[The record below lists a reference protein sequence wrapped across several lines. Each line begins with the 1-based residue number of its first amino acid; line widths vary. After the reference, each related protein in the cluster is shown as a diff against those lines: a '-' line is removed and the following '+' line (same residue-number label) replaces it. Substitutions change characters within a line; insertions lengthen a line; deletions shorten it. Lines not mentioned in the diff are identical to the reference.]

1 MAVVKLT
8 GANFE
13 QEVMQADQPVL
24 VDFYADWCGPCKMM
38 GPVVEELA
46 GEVSGVKV
54 CKINIDEEMAVAQKY
69 GVMSI
74 PTLILFKDGKEVAK
88 NVGFMPKELLVQ
100 WINEQTK

>member
-1 MAVVKLT
+1 MN
-8 GANFE
+8 NFNE
-13 QEVMQADQPVL
+13 QIKEGVVL
-24 VDFYADWCGPCKMM
+24 VDFFATWCGPCKMQA
-38 GPVVEELA
+38 PVLEELK
-46 GEVSGVKV
+46 EDRSDVKV
-54 CKINIDEEMAVAQKY
+54 VKIDVDQETEIARLY

>member
-1 MAVVKLT
+1 MN
-8 GANFE
+8 NFNE
-13 QEVMQADQPVL
+13 QIKEGVVL
-24 VDFYADWCGPCKMM
+24 VDFFATWCGPCKMQS
-38 GPVVEELA
+38 PVLEELK
-46 GEVSGVKV
+46 EYRSDVKV
-54 CKINIDEEMAVAQKY
+54 VKIDVDQETEIARLY

>member
-1 MAVVKLT
+1 MN
-8 GANFE
+8 NFNE
-13 QEVMQADQPVL
+13 QIKEGVVL
-24 VDFYADWCGPCKMM
+24 VDFFATWCGPCKMQS
-38 GPVVEELA
+38 PVLEELK
-46 GEVSGVKV
+46 EDRSDVKV
-54 CKINIDEEMAVAQKY
+54 VKIDVDQETEIARLY

>member
-1 MAVVKLT
+1 MN
-8 GANFE
+8 NFNE
-13 QEVMQADQPVL
+13 QIKEGVVL
-24 VDFYADWCGPCKMM
+24 VDFFATWCGPCKMQS
-38 GPVVEELA
+38 PVLEELKEDR
-46 GEVSGVKV
+46 GDVKV
-54 CKINIDEEMAVAQKY
+54 VKIDVDQETEIARLY

>member
-1 MAVVKLT
+1 MN
-8 GANFE
+8 NFNE
-13 QEVMQADQPVL
+13 QIKEGVVL
-24 VDFYADWCGPCKMM
+24 VDFFATWCGPCKMQS
-38 GPVVEELA
+38 PVLEELK
-46 GEVSGVKV
+46 EDRSDVKV
-54 CKINIDEEMAVAQKY
+54 VKIDVDQETEIAREY

>member
-1 MAVVKLT
+1 MKQMN
-8 GANFE
+8 NFNE
-13 QEVMQADQPVL
+13 QIKEGVVL
-24 VDFYADWCGPCKMM
+24 VDFFATWCGPCKMQA
-38 GPVVEELA
+38 PVLEELK
-46 GEVSGVKV
+46 EDRSDVKV
-54 CKINIDEEMAVAQKY
+54 VKIDVDQETEIAREY

>member
-1 MAVVKLT
+1 MN
-8 GANFE
+8 NFNE
-13 QEVMQADQPVL
+13 KIKEGVVL
-24 VDFYADWCGPCKMM
+24 VDFFATWCGPCKMQA
-38 GPVVEELA
+38 PVLEELK
-46 GEVSGVKV
+46 EDRSDVKV
-54 CKINIDEEMAVAQKY
+54 VKIDVDQETEIARLY

>member
-1 MAVVKLT
+1 MKQMN
-8 GANFE
+8 NFNE
-13 QEVMQADQPVL
+13 QIKEGVVL
-24 VDFYADWCGPCKMM
+24 VDFFATWCGPCKMQS
-38 GPVVEELA
+38 PVLEELK
-46 GEVSGVKV
+46 EDRSDVKV
-54 CKINIDEEMAVAQKY
+54 VKIDVDQETEIARLY

>member
-1 MAVVKLT
+1 MN
-8 GANFE
+8 NFNE
-13 QEVMQADQPVL
+13 QIKEGVVL
-24 VDFYADWCGPCKMM
+24 VDFFATWCGPCKMQS
-38 GPVVEELA
+38 PVLEELK
-46 GEVSGVKV
+46 EDRSDVKLV
-54 CKINIDEEMAVAQKY
+54 KIDVDQETEIARLY

>member
-1 MAVVKLT
+1 MN
-8 GANFE
+8 NFN
-13 QEVMQADQPVL
+13 DQIKEGVVL
-24 VDFYADWCGPCKMM
+24 VDFFATWCGPCKMQA
-38 GPVVEELA
+38 PVLEELK
-46 GEVSGVKV
+46 EDRSDVKV
-54 CKINIDEEMAVAQKY
+54 VKIDVDQETEIARLY

>member
-1 MAVVKLT
+1 MN
-8 GANFE
+8 NFNE
-13 QEVMQADQPVL
+13 QIKEGVVL
-24 VDFYADWCGPCKMM
+24 VDFFATWCGPCKMQA
-38 GPVVEELA
+38 PVLEELK
-46 GEVSGVKV
+46 EDRSDVKV
-54 CKINIDEEMAVAQKY
+54 VKIDVDHETEIARLY